1 MFRANNTQGNLT
13 GDHPKRNSSTLSYHK
28 SGIPLLAKRVN

>member
-1 MFRANNTQGNLT
+1 MFRANNTQGSLT
-13 GDHPKRNSSTLSYHK
+13 GDHPKRNSSTLSFPK